1 MSENN
6 NRPYK
11 CADPLS
17 TINRVRQALERCG
30 LFTIEKG
37 FYHPSANVACSRVM
51 LGDEELLS
59 FGVGTNGKGMN
70 MRYALAS
77 AYGEF
82 LERLQNGMLFPNR
95 QLQFSPN
102 GLFRFGPD
110 EILCTPEETV
120 AECGDIVREIF
131 NLSTDAD
138 ALNLL
143 KQAFGDKRV
152 LCAPFADITGGCVRN
167 VPIKLFYNTSGTN
180 GMCAGNTPLEAIVH
194 GISEI
199 AERFAM
205 REIYMERIT
214 PPIVPPECFEGTVI
228 HYRLEAMR
236 PLGYRYEIR
245 DCSLGIG
252 LPVIG
257 LLLFNEKGEHTF
269 HLGADPR
276 AHVALERC
284 LTEIFQGSEEDIA
297 ERFTAETLPYPE
309 TKTEKNLYCRQ
320 FSDSTIRGT
329 GLWPSSLL
337 NEQPSYPFEGLF
349 PAGNSDE
356 EDFSLLSSRLAELG
370 YRLFIRD
377 CSYLDF
383 PAYFV
388 YIPRMSD
395 LDFIYDD
402 GGDFIRAMRLVGMQR
417 TFIGPRSASE
427 KDRRTFAECL
437 DRYLRENVS
446 APVNPVQFFLL
457 NSSPSMCD
465 ADPYLITALFTGTG
479 GDPGLASEYM
489 EQHLKNSPAA
499 VQNRKLCTALAFYWH
514 EKARGAEDG
523 TLRELLSRM
532 FDQKTVDI
540 CFAHGLNPGL
550 FDYFLWPEC
559 FRCGQCLRRSTCM
572 YDRLVE
578 ILTPIQQIYRE
589 HTPDQEALLSLLTF

>member
-228 HYRLEAMR
+228 HDRLEAMR

-284 LTEIFQGSEEDIA
+284 LTEIFQGSEEDILA
-297 ERFTAETLPYPE
+297 AVEQYPD
-309 TKTEKNLYCRQ
+309 T
-320 FSDSTIRGT
+320 
-329 GLWPSSLL
+329 PMLL
-337 NEQPSYPFEGLF
+337 
-349 PAGNSDE
+349 
-356 EDFSLLSSRLAELG
+356 
-370 YRLFIRD
+370 
-377 CSYLDF
+377 
-383 PAYFV
+383 
-388 YIPRMSD
+388 
-395 LDFIYDD
+395 
-402 GGDFIRAMRLVGMQR
+402 
-417 TFIGPRSASE
+417 
-427 KDRRTFAECL
+427 
-437 DRYLRENVS
+437 
-446 APVNPVQFFLL
+446 
-457 NSSPSMCD
+457 
-465 ADPYLITALFTGTG
+465 LIA
-479 GDPGLASEYM
+479 AEYM
-489 EQHLKNSPAA
+489 VMHGNGEQA
-499 VQNRKLCTALAFYWH
+499 
-514 EKARGAEDG
+514 
-523 TLRELLSRM
+523 
-532 FDQKTVDI
+532 
-540 CFAHGLNPGL
+540 
-550 FDYFLWPEC
+550 
-559 FRCGQCLRRSTCM
+559 
-572 YDRLVE
+572 
-578 ILTPIQQIYRE
+578 
-589 HTPDQEALLSLLTF
+589 LSLLEQLENAGENGELNSGALFLKMLAMAELERIDEAAEIFRKLLEDSQFNLSILKEYFSFCTSAKREKDLAAMADMLENSQDAKLKQYAVFFRAASL